1 MLSGRKT
8 DWRARAQCLLNAFD
22 RADLP
27 EQSGQLGELSE
38 QKQAALR
45 VSASSRSGAGQV
57 DARETAGFMP
67 LGVEGRVVAWP
78 KL

>member
-1 MLSGRKT
+1 MLSDRNI

-22 RADLP
+22 RVDLP
-27 EQSGQLGELSE
+27 EQSGRLGPLNE

-45 VSASSRSGAGQV
+45 VSASSRPGAGQV
-57 DARETAGFMP
+57 DARESAGFMP

>member
-8 DWRARAQCLLNAFD
+8 DWHSRAQCLLHAFD
-22 RADLP
+22 SEDLH
-27 EQSGQLGELSE
+27 EQSGQLGALSE

-45 VSASSRSGAGQV
+45 ASASSHPGAGQV
-57 DARETAGFMP
+57 DARETTGFMP